1 MLDESAFT
9 GSSLCVVGNINRDV
23 KTAPMRAGEH
33 LFADGETSVSSIIET
48 VGGGG
53 AISAFAAA
61 SLGAR
66 VAFLGKVGADGWGER
81 LERTLTQHGIAAHLA
96 KDRERPTGTSLALAF
111 DNGQRHFVSCLPSSE
126 SLSFADLD
134 LSALSG
140 HRHLLRADVWFS
152 EAMLFEGNRKLLEN
166 ARRSGINVSLD
177 LNWDPQW
184 GRASAETIRAR
195 KQAVRDVLPF
205 VNLAHGNVRELMEFA
220 DAPDLETAL
229 KALTG
234 SGVEAV
240 VVHLG
245 AKGAGYWHQGALVVE
260 PPAPVT
266 SQVNTTGTGDVLSVC
281 MMLLHHREDLAIAE
295 RLRRANALVAEFMEG
310 KRAFIP
316 ALADE
321 PSGFKKT

>member
-1 MLDESAFT
+1 MSNDPIF
-9 GSSLCVVGNINRDV
+9 GGGSLCVVGNINRDV
-23 KTAPMRAGEH
+23 KTAPVCAGEH
-33 LFADGETSVSSIIET
+33 LFADGETSVGSIIET

-53 AISAFAAA
+53 ANSAFAAA

-81 LERTLTQHGIAAHLA
+81 LEQTLTQQGIAAHLA

-111 DNGQRHFVSCLPSSE
+111 DNGHRHFISCLPSSE

-134 LSALSG
+134 LSALTG

-152 EAMLFEGNRKLLEN
+152 EDMLFEGNRKLLET
-166 ARRSGINVSLD
+166 ARQSDITVSLD

-195 KQAVRDVLPF
+195 KQAVRAVLPF

-229 KALTG
+229 KALAG
-234 SGVEAV
+234 WGVEAV

-245 AKGAGYWHQGALVVE
+245 AKGAGYWHCGALVVE
-260 PPAPVT
+260 PPAPVA

-281 MMLLHHREDLAIAE
+281 MMLLHHREELSIAE
-295 RLRRANALVAEFMEG
+295 RLRLANSLVAEFMEG
-310 KRAFIP
+310 RRMLIP

-321 PSGFKKT
+321 PSGFTKT